1 MKKTVALLLF
11 LSVST
16 AFAQTA
22 KPARHKKIRG
32 AVIVFETDTF
42 DFGEIWEGEKAEAV
56 FQFTNEGNQP
66 LVLTE
71 VITTC
76 GCTNAVWPKEPILPG
91 GTGSVKVA
99 YDSQFRPGMFMKR
112 IGVKSNAKNTNVKV
126 IVITGNVIKPA
137 ITPAH

>member
-1 MKKTVALLLF
+1 MKKIFALFLL

-22 KPARHKKIRG
+22 KHKKMRG

-42 DFGEIWEGEKAEAV
+42 DFGEIWEGEKAEAI
-56 FQFTNEGNQP
+56 FQFKNAGTQP

-76 GCTNAVWPKEPILPG
+76 GCTNAVWPKEAIPPG

-112 IGVKSNAKNTNVKV
+112 IGVKSNAKNANVKV

-137 ITPAH
+137 IAPSH